1 MDCSALL
8 ADKLST
14 KPHGKGVRE
23 RRGSGGRQQKE
34 MT

>member
-1 MDCSALL
+1 MDCNVLL

-23 RRGSGGRQQKE
+23 RRGSGE
-34 MT
+34 S